1 MAHRLPHIVLLLAL
15 AQSASRAYSP
25 SGREETCSCLKIK
38 QKFISAMFFAM
49 VVHMNLKW
57 ITKLKRKSVANL
69 QTHRS
74 QSLYSL
80 YKCQAGNPTVLW
92 PSGAQ
97 ALWLVLSYH
106 VKDIVDQFS
115 VACSQKRI
123 QSQQTDSAAQLYGL
137 TWPYQRKRC
146 PWWSLWV

>member
-15 AQSASRAYSP
+15 AQSASRAYSR
-25 SGREETCSCLKIK
+25 SGREETYSCLRIK
-38 QKFISAMFFAM
+38 QKLISAMNIAM
-49 VVHMNLKW
+49 VVHMNLKGL
-57 ITKLKRKSVANL
+57 TKLNRKYVAHL

-97 ALWLVLSYH
+97 AL
-106 VKDIVDQFS
+106 
-115 VACSQKRI
+115 
-123 QSQQTDSAAQLYGL
+123 
-137 TWPYQRKRC
+137 
-146 PWWSLWV
+146 